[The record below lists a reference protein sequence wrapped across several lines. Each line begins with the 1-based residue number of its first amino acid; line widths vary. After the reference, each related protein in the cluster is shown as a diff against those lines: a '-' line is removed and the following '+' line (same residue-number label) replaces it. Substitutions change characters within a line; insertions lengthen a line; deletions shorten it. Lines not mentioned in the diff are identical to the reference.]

1 MNNQTFFSAEAGNI
15 IIWVVLAIILCLLI
29 VYFLYQF
36 IKGKIEKKRTKQATE
51 EFEKNS
57 SIYWYEI
64 VIKINKLILLNK
76 YTHDNFVPS
85 IGKYTMSEINRATKN
100 VIDQIFDEYEFK
112 NFILQNPKFQ
122 KEIQELDMLRDLNSN
137 LWQKKLEKVL
147 TDFNNYE
154 EPALNEAKN
163 SIRTSLENLK
173 TKEEL
178 NIWMEQKY
186 YSALNKIKE
195 SNNE

>member
-154 EPALNEAKN
+154 ETALNEAKN
-163 SIRTSLENLK
+163 YIRTSLENLK

>member
-76 YTHDNFVPS
+76 YTHDKFVPS

-154 EPALNEAKN
+154 ETALNEAKN

>member
-154 EPALNEAKN
+154 ETALNEAKN

-186 YSALNKIKE
+186 YSSLNKIKE

>member
-137 LWQKKLEKVL
+137 LWQNKLEKVL

-154 EPALNEAKN
+154 ETALNEAKN

>member
-1 MNNQTFFSAEAGNI
+1 MNNQTFFSTEAGNI

-154 EPALNEAKN
+154 ETALNEAKN
-163 SIRTSLENLK
+163 YIRTSLENLK

>member
-122 KEIQELDMLRDLNSN
+122 KEIQELDMLRNLNSN

-154 EPALNEAKN
+154 ETALNEAKN

-186 YSALNKIKE
+186 YSSLNKIKE

>member
-1 MNNQTFFSAEAGNI
+1 
-15 IIWVVLAIILCLLI
+15 
-29 VYFLYQF
+29 
-36 IKGKIEKKRTKQATE
+36 
-51 EFEKNS
+51 
-57 SIYWYEI
+57 
-64 VIKINKLILLNK
+64 
-76 YTHDNFVPS
+76 
-85 IGKYTMSEINRATKN
+85 MSEINRAIKN

-154 EPALNEAKN
+154 ETALNEAKN